1 MNRQDP
7 FAIGKIDKNL
17 KGTKKEATR
26 ERRQLLP
33 LPAPPPVLQDTGI
46 GN

>member
-26 ERRQLLP
+26 ERRQLLGEE
-33 LPAPPPVLQDTGI
+33 LKASCPVLYRQ
-46 GN
+46 